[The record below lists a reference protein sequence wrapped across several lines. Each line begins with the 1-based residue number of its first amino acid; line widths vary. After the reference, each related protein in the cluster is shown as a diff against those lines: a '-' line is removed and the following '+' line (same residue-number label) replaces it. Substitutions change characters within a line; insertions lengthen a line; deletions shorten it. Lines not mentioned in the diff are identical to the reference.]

1 MPMID
6 DAAWQQARRVLRNGL
21 TSNLHCSIA
30 SVDPDG
36 RPHVTPIGSVVLAP
50 EPGRGIFFDILN
62 ARLSR
67 NVDAAP
73 TICVLAVDSRKT
85 VWLRALV
92 SGRFT
97 DPPGVQLDGTAG
109 PRREATTAEIERFL
123 GRVRPMHNTKGG
135 RLLWDDL
142 GTVRDLTFSSLS
154 PVRLGAMTRNARG
167 GDRRQRPGRSAP

>member
-36 RPHVTPIGSVVLAP
+36 RPHVTPIGSVMLAP

-85 VWLRALV
+85 VWLPRWRRGDSPIRQACN
-92 SGRFT
+92 S
-97 DPPGVQLDGTAG
+97 TA
-109 PRREATTAEIERFL
+109 
-123 GRVRPMHNTKGG
+123 
-135 RLLWDDL
+135 
-142 GTVRDLTFSSLS
+142 
-154 PVRLGAMTRNARG
+154 
-167 GDRRQRPGRSAP
+167 RPGRGGRPPRRRSSVFAGA